1 MKLLIESSDYLLL
14 PLEDTNGQL
23 LAALQ
28 KAVVVTRD
36 WSSGRL
42 TPRTNTDGSLVSLD
56 LKIVP
61 DSVLLPP
68 TDPIEKLTKDN
79 KATADRWL
87 AEYQKRNAVEAELK
101 QLKAELEKR
110 GISITPCTCEP
121 SA

>member
-36 WSSGRL
+36 WSSNRL
-42 TPRTNTDGSLVSLD
+42 TPKTDTDGSPVSLD

-101 QLKAELEKR
+101 QLKAELEKH